1 MPTLVP
7 HAGLAKLL
15 GEQVLEIEARSIR
28 ELIDYI
34 KERIGEESWKQV
46 RRAAILLN
54 GRNINFMGGQDTPL
68 EPSDRVWMV
77 VPSGGG

>member
-7 HAGLAKLL
+7 HASLARLL

-34 KERIGEESWKQV
+34 KARIGEESGKQV
-46 RRAAILLN
+46 RRATILLN
-54 GRNINFMGGQDTPL
+54 GRNINFTDGYDTPL